1 MTNVIFS
8 PICKRYLSAKTQIAM
23 QPNFIA
29 GVPWRNDRDL
39 KTLVENRTTYTLDN
53 CELNIF
59 ETHQQA
65 KEVNLSFGDLVLTT
79 MLKGKKVMH
88 LFDKPGFD
96 YLPGESVIVPPNE
109 VMKIDFPEAQWN
121 NPTQCIALSISKE
134 MIQNTFQLLNE
145 KLPNKEI
152 TNEWGLDLAYFHLI
166 NTQDLSEI
174 INRFIRIGVKE
185 RSREKDLIASFALK
199 ELLIR
204 LSQTQARDMLEKTY
218 KTQASSNR
226 IAFIVDFIKSNIR
239 EDLTLEQLADKA
251 CMSKAHFSRTFKS
264 ELGLSPMEFILKERL
279 KLAKQF
285 LQIGQHQ
292 IQEVC
297 YMAGFNN
304 PTYFIRAFKQE
315 FGTTP
320 RVFQQGG

>member
-1 MTNVIFS
+1 MAQNNFS
-8 PICKRYLSAKTQIAM
+8 S
-23 QPNFIA
+23 N
-29 GVPWRNDRDL
+29 VPWRKSSDL

-65 KEVNLSFGDLVLTT
+65 ADVNLVFGDLVLTT

-88 LFDKPGFD
+88 LFDKPGFE

-109 VMKIDFPEAQWN
+109 LMKIDFPEAEMD

-134 MIQNTFQLLNE
+134 MIENTFNLLNE
-145 KLPNKEI
+145 KFSEKVL
-152 TNEWGLDLAYFHLI
+152 TQEWGLDLNYFHLI

-185 RSREKDLIASFALK
+185 RSREKDLIASLALK

-218 KTQASSNR
+218 KELSGGNR
-226 IAFIVDFIKSNIR
+226 LARVVQYIKENIR
-239 EDLTLEQLADKA
+239 ENLQLEELAGEA
-251 CMSKAHFSRTFKS
+251 CLSKAHFLRTFKQ
-264 ELGLSPMEFILKERL
+264 ELGLTPMEYVLKERL
-279 KLAKQF
+279 KLASKY
-285 LQIGQHQ
+285 LQQGEFQ
-292 IQEVC
+292 IQEVSA
-297 YMAGFNN
+297 MSGFNN
-304 PTYFIRAFKQE
+304 NTYFIRAFKQE
-315 FGTTP
+315 FGCTP
-320 RVFQQGG
+320 KVFAKG

>member
-1 MTNVIFS
+1 MTQNNFS
-8 PICKRYLSAKTQIAM
+8 SNL
-23 QPNFIA
+23 
-29 GVPWRNDRDL
+29 PWRKSADL

-65 KEVNLSFGDLVLTT
+65 KDINLVFGDLVLTT

-109 VMKIDFPEAQWN
+109 LMKIDFPEAELD

-134 MIQNTFQLLNE
+134 MIENTFNLLNE
-145 KLPNKEI
+145 TFSDKVL
-152 TNEWGLDLAYFHLI
+152 TQEWGLDLTYFHLI

-174 INRFIRIGVKE
+174 INRFIRIGIKE
-185 RSREKDLIASFALK
+185 RSREKDLIASLALK

-218 KTQASSNR
+218 KELSGGNR
-226 IAFIVDFIKSNIR
+226 LARVVQYIKENIR
-239 EDLTLEQLADKA
+239 ENLQLEDLAGEA
-251 CMSKAHFSRTFKS
+251 CLSKAHFLRTFKQ
-264 ELGLSPMEFILKERL
+264 ELGLTPMEYVLKERL
-279 KLAKQF
+279 KLASKY
-285 LQIGQHQ
+285 LQQGDFQ
-292 IQEVC
+292 IQEVSA
-297 YMAGFNN
+297 MSGFNN
-304 PTYFIRAFKQE
+304 NTYFIRAFKQE
-315 FGTTP
+315 FGCTP
-320 RVFQQGG
+320 KVFSKS

>member
-1 MTNVIFS
+1 MAQNNF
-8 PICKRYLSAKTQIAM
+8 LS
-23 QPNFIA
+23 
-29 GVPWRNDRDL
+29 GVPWRNSRDL
-39 KTLVENRTTYTLDN
+39 KTLVENRTTYTLDD

-65 KEVNLSFGDLVLTT
+65 ENVNLVFGDLVLTA

-109 VMKIDFPEAQWN
+109 VMKIDFPEAQLD

-134 MIQNTFQLLNE
+134 MIENTFNLLNE
-145 KLPNKEI
+145 KFSDKVL
-152 TNEWGLDLAYFHLI
+152 TQEWGLDLSYFHLI

-185 RSREKDLIASFALK
+185 RSREKDLIASLALK

-204 LSQTQARDMLEKTY
+204 LSQTQAREMLEKTY
-218 KTQASSNR
+218 KELSGRNR
-226 IAFIVDFIKSNIR
+226 LAHVVNYIKENIR
-239 EDLTLEQLADKA
+239 ENIQLDELAGKA
-251 CMSKAHFSRTFKS
+251 CMSKAHFLRTFKQ
-264 ELGLSPMEFILKERL
+264 ELGLTPMEYVLKERL
-279 KLAKQF
+279 KLARQY
-285 LQIGQHQ
+285 LLIGGFQ
-292 IQEVC
+292 IQEVSL
-297 YMAGFNN
+297 MSGFNN
-304 PTYFIRAFKQE
+304 TTYFIRAFKQE

-320 RVFQQGG
+320 KAFQNA